1 MVSNTTSIQSNA
13 NKING
18 AFVHTVLFWL
28 KNADNKEDCTLF
40 ESVLNDFISSNPQI
54 SSYHVGTPA
63 ATERE
68 VVDNSYTYCLV
79 VTFPDVQTHDGYQ
92 VDPTHLLFI
101 EKARHLWN
109 KVVIYDSLA
118 ITK

>member
-13 NKING
+13 KKIKG

-28 KNADNKEDCTLF
+28 KNAHNIEDCTLF
-40 ESVLNDFISSNPQI
+40 ESVLNDFISSNPQT

-79 VTFPDVQTHDGYQ
+79 VTFPDIETHDEYQ

-101 EKARHLWN
+101 EKAKHLWE
-109 KVVIYDSLA
+109 KVVIYDSVA
-118 ITK
+118 KTK